1 MKLKYR
7 EGQRIFQY
15 DMKDKTTVIRI
26 FKDYNEAC
34 EVLGVGQSTVSRNCL
49 EQAQSRNFLIRYEP
63 KLPEPAKEDFIRDP
77 LDAIVPT
84 LPIPVARKKIILN
97 PGPEYKIVAYKDYY
111 NPNVTRYLIQLYLKI
126 K

>member
-26 FKDYNEAC
+26 FKDYTEAC
-34 EVLGVGQSTVSRNCL
+34 NELGVGQSTISRNCL
-49 EQAQSRNFLIRYEP
+49 EQAQSPNFLIRYEP

-77 LDAIVPT
+77 LDAITPV
-84 LPIPVARKKIILN
+84 LPIPIPRKKIILN
-97 PGPEYKIVAYKDYY
+97 PGPEYKIVAYRDYY
-111 NPNVTRYLIQLYLKI
+111 NPNVTRYLIQLYYKI
-126 K
+126 